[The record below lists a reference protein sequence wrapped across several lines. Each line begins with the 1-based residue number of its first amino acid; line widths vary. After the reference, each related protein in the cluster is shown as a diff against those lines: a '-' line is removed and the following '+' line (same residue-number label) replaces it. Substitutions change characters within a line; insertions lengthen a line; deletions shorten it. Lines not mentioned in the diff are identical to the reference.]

1 MKNITRYLAAGSV
14 VALMAAFSLTA
25 SAQDR
30 GRSTGDR
37 PSMDSGGADACIGIE
52 CMPGR
57 VGEPDRIGKPDAG
70 DRVQRRQ
77 DMDQRR
83 EEQAQ
88 RDWNYDPNRHKRSRH
103 KDNRYRYYYG
113 GYWYLEP
120 YWTVPIYGLNR
131 VSCGEGRE
139 IVDDSGFS
147 RVRTIECSGR
157 NFTYAARRYGD
168 TFRVSLNSRTGE
180 IVSVRPM

>member
-88 RDWNYDPNRHKRSRH
+88 RDWNYDPNRHKRTAIRTTVTATIMVGIGTSSPTGPSRS
-103 KDNRYRYYYG
+103 
-113 GYWYLEP
+113 
-120 YWTVPIYGLNR
+120 T
-131 VSCGEGRE
+131 
-139 IVDDSGFS
+139 
-147 RVRTIECSGR
+147 
-157 NFTYAARRYGD
+157 A
-168 TFRVSLNSRTGE
+168 
-180 IVSVRPM
+180 